1 MHKFLIS
8 HIYISHVYLF
18 FCFILSILILHSAFN
33 MLTMQKEKVNTHFSF
48 PMKLDMSGYVE
59 KTLLPQQYQ
68 ESKADHSEQTKRNE
82 EKGTDES
89 DKMDSNTG
97 GTIDDFDDGDEKIE
111 QYEYSLIGVTVH
123 TGNADGG
130 HYYSFIKERNGPHP
144 HAPDRWFL
152 FNDAEVKQFDPSQIE
167 AECFGGEMT
176 SKTYDTVTEKYLDF
190 SFEKTN
196 SAYMLFY
203 ERVPLHESANN
214 ELHSDQ
220 SSSDEN
226 LMKLDDTY
234 DQASCSTTTPTP
246 NKMSDFNRLNE
257 SFETALSTG
266 SIENAEPITT
276 DTPTDTLKEELEV
289 DQDKCD
295 IDTKSGSE
303 CNENAD
309 KTVNANKVTSS
320 TTTTMITTVT
330 TATTTAT
337 ATPTAATTIT
347 TTTTVVS
354 PASTSSS
361 KKNSSRHL
369 LNKELEEWIW
379 EDNRY
384 FLQDRNIFEHT
395 YFK

>member
-1 MHKFLIS
+1 MK
-8 HIYISHVYLF
+8 
-18 FCFILSILILHSAFN
+18 ILSFSLSLSSAFN

-59 KTLLPQQYQ
+59 KSLLPQQYQ
-68 ESKADHSEQTKRNE
+68 ESKSESSDENKQNDD
-82 EKGTDES
+82 GNTDEPCEK
-89 DKMDSNTG
+89 DKETEIEKMDVCTTEETVNET
-97 GTIDDFDDGDEKIE
+97 
-111 QYEYSLIGVTVH
+111 YEYSLIGVTVH

-203 ERVPLHESANN
+203 ERISPHQSHFET
-214 ELHSDQ
+214 HSDQ
-220 SSSDEN
+220 GSLDEN
-226 LMKLDDTY
+226 IKIDESY
-234 DQASCSTTTPTP
+234 EQASCSTAVAATTPSP
-246 NKMSDFNRLNE
+246 PAMPQSASVNKINDFNRTQNE
-257 SFETALSTG
+257 TSENSANLVEKSDETMTIDPSTD
-266 SIENAEPITT
+266 SVNDDSTA
-276 DTPTDTLKEELEV
+276 DHK
-289 DQDKCD
+289 KCD
-295 IDTKSGSE
+295 IDTKSGSD
-303 CNENAD
+303 CNENAND
-309 KTVNANKVTSS
+309 KTAIDAANKTVAVPSTSS
-320 TTTTMITTVT
+320 TKKTT
-330 TATTTAT
+330 
-337 ATPTAATTIT
+337 
-347 TTTTVVS
+347 S
-354 PASTSSS
+354 P
-361 KKNSSRHL
+361 SRHL

>member
-1 MHKFLIS
+1 
-8 HIYISHVYLF
+8 
-18 FCFILSILILHSAFN
+18 

-68 ESKADHSEQTKRNE
+68 ESITELNEQKKWTEEINAADDLAVD
-82 EKGTDES
+82 DEL
-89 DKMDSNTG
+89 N
-97 GTIDDFDDGDEKIE
+97 E
-111 QYEYSLIGVTVH
+111 QYEYNLIGVTVH

-203 ERVPLHESANN
+203 ERVQSHQWQN
-214 ELHSDQ
+214 EAYSEHSFDEAVR
-220 SSSDEN
+220 SDDLYE
-226 LMKLDDTY
+226 
-234 DQASCSTTTPTP
+234 QASCSTNTATPATATKIPTTV
-246 NKMSDFNRLNE
+246 NKISDFNRVNE
-257 SFETALSTG
+257 TFDNSVINS
-266 SIENAEPITT
+266 SAEKTNEPLIT
-276 DTPTDTLKEELEV
+276 DTPTDSNEKLAVEHN
-289 DQDKCD
+289 KCD
-295 IDTKSGSE
+295 IDTKSGSD
-303 CNENAD
+303 CNETLD
-309 KTVNANKVTSS
+309 KATDACNKSPPLTIGPAKKS
-320 TTTTMITTVT
+320 
-330 TATTTAT
+330 
-337 ATPTAATTIT
+337 PT
-347 TTTTVVS
+347 
-354 PASTSSS
+354 
-361 KKNSSRHL
+361 RHL
-369 LNKELEEWIW
+369 LSKELEEWIW